1 MIPQEL
7 IQTSSPSMTSVSS
20 SVNPSGIVV
29 PAGGLQQ
36 GNVAMTTINSQV
48 VSGKLTAVAAK
59 KKNKNNLNWSLY
71 FGRLRIV
78 KPVELWKNEKD
89 EKFNRVEF
97 LVWNVAFKTLFFNSI
112 CCIFEDHVTVPLII
126 LCNIVIKIHNPYLT
140 VHNCNF
146 KHLCGNEP
154 LPRIHLM

>member
-48 VSGKLTAVAAK
+48 VSGENTHTHKQRQCI
-59 KKNKNNLNWSLY
+59 Y
-71 FGRLRIV
+71 
-78 KPVELWKNEKD
+78 D
-89 EKFNRVEF
+89 
-97 LVWNVAFKTLFFNSI
+97 TLFLLACVVFLS
-112 CCIFEDHVTVPLII
+112 L
-126 LCNIVIKIHNPYLT
+126 
-140 VHNCNF
+140 
-146 KHLCGNEP
+146 
-154 LPRIHLM
+154 

>member
-1 MIPQEL
+1 
-7 IQTSSPSMTSVSS
+7 MTSVSS

-59 KKNKNNLNWSLY
+59 KNKNNVNWSLY

-97 LVWNVAFKTLFFNSI
+97 LVVK
-112 CCIFEDHVTVPLII
+112 CCF
-126 LCNIVIKIHNPYLT
+126 
-140 VHNCNF
+140 
-146 KHLCGNEP
+146 
-154 LPRIHLM
+154 

>member
-1 MIPQEL
+1 
-7 IQTSSPSMTSVSS
+7 MTSVSS

-59 KKNKNNLNWSLY
+59 KQNKNNLNWSLY
-71 FGRLRIV
+71 FARLQIV
-78 KPVELWKNEKD
+78 KPVELWENEKD

-97 LVWNVAFKTLFFNSI
+97 LVVK
-112 CCIFEDHVTVPLII
+112 CCL
-126 LCNIVIKIHNPYLT
+126 
-140 VHNCNF
+140 
-146 KHLCGNEP
+146 
-154 LPRIHLM
+154 

>member
-1 MIPQEL
+1 
-7 IQTSSPSMTSVSS
+7 MTSVSS

-59 KKNKNNLNWSLY
+59 KKQNNVNWSLY
-71 FGRLRIV
+71 FGRLWIV

-89 EKFNRVEF
+89 EKLNRVEF
-97 LVWNVAFKTLFFNSI
+97 LVVK
-112 CCIFEDHVTVPLII
+112 CCL
-126 LCNIVIKIHNPYLT
+126 
-140 VHNCNF
+140 
-146 KHLCGNEP
+146 
-154 LPRIHLM
+154 